1 MTFYPMWMYSK
12 SSNDDN
18 DASNDDDAAAAAAAA
33 AAIAFDRPMM
43 VAFFLVSSQYVV
55 RFCVAR
61 ICRVVLHAQS

>member
-12 SSNDDN
+12 NSNDDN
-18 DASNDDDAAAAAAAA
+18 DASNDDDAAAAAA

-61 ICRVVLHAQS
+61 VCRVVLHAQS